1 MHGFATATDLA
12 DWMVRVLN
20 LPFRKAHHA
29 TGAIVALA
37 EKKSCRLDELTL
49 ADMQSVLPEI
59 TEDVFAVLTVDH
71 SVASRTSLGGTA
83 PEAVKKAITA
93 ARKQFKL

>member
-1 MHGFATATDLA
+1 MQGFATATDLA

-20 LPFRKAHHA
+20 LPFRNAHHA

-37 EKKSCRLDELTL
+37 EKKTCRLDQLSV

-59 TEDVFAVLTVDH
+59 TKDVFDVLTVDH

-83 PEAVKKAITA
+83 PENVALAVAD
-93 ARKQFKL
+93 ARKRFDL